1 MGQEVCYNMLE
12 LVEKIT
18 WIGDENVNK
27 TRLGITTGMLAA
39 VLFLSGL
46 SGYLVLIL
54 VAGYILIFEGDEK
67 LRKNAVKAILFML
80 GIAVIRTFIATLN
93 DGFSAINALGRMFS
107 DQAGSLRVPL
117 GLDTL
122 LSYIISIIQ
131 EVGLLIFAY
140 QSRKG
145 DEVNIPVID
154 NLVEKLF

>member
-54 VAGYILIFEGDEK
+54 VAGYILIF
-67 LRKNAVKAILFML
+67 
-80 GIAVIRTFIATLN
+80 
-93 DGFSAINALGRMFS
+93 
-107 DQAGSLRVPL
+107 
-117 GLDTL
+117 
-122 LSYIISIIQ
+122 
-131 EVGLLIFAY
+131 
-140 QSRKG
+140 
-145 DEVNIPVID
+145 
-154 NLVEKLF
+154 

>member
-1 MGQEVCYNMLE
+1 
-12 LVEKIT
+12 
-18 WIGDENVNK
+18 
-27 TRLGITTGMLAA
+27 
-39 VLFLSGL
+39 
-46 SGYLVLIL
+46 
-54 VAGYILIFEGDEK
+54 
-67 LRKNAVKAILFML
+67 ML